1 MIRPGTRRSLLV
13 GVFVL
18 SACGARVGPRVVDA
32 TTPRTVDPIH
42 VVATRDGERLHLD
55 AYDATELFS
64 RGGKLLRT
72 GRCDEAVG
80 NYTRLIDEFPDSDL
94 VPLALYNSGLCYDE
108 LRRFHEAAAAYS
120 SLIERY
126 PQSPDVT
133 DALFR
138 LAGSCENIEAWDDT
152 IAVFDR
158 LLQEQKD
165 LKGVERIEALARKGS
180 AMMQVGRQSDARW
193 VLEEAVRIYRAGRG
207 VSPSD
212 SIYHYSMAQFK
223 LAQIVHDE
231 MRSVDLP
238 SDEALIEEMLEKKA
252 QLLLDAQR
260 LYTKVIRIG
269 HPKWAAAAAYR
280 IGSLYHHLWEDIFN
294 APVPD
299 DIEGE
304 AKKIYFE
311 ILSDRIRVLLRK
323 AVVQWER
330 TLKLAVRLGLD
341 NEWIDSTNRDLAK
354 IRKILA
360 IEESGV
366 STDAKDGQ

>member
-1 MIRPGTRRSLLV
+1 MICCRPQPALLA

-18 SACGARVGPRVVDA
+18 SACGANVGPRIDPA
-32 TTPRTVDPIH
+32 ITPRKIDPIH
-42 VVATRDGERLHLD
+42 VVATRDGERLSLD

-64 RGGKLLRT
+64 RGGEQLRT
-72 GRCDEAVG
+72 GRCDEAVE

-108 LRRFHEAAAAYS
+108 LGRSLEAAAAYS
-120 SLIERY
+120 SLIEKY
-126 PQSPDVT
+126 SQSQDVK

-138 LAGSCENIEAWDDT
+138 LAGSYENIEAWDYT
-152 IAVFDR
+152 ITVFDR
-158 LLQEQKD
+158 LLEEQKD
-165 LKGVERIEALARKGS
+165 LKGVERVEALARKGA
-180 AMMQVGRQSDARW
+180 AMMEVGRENDARW
-193 VLEEAVRIYRAGRG
+193 VLEEAVGIFRAGRG

-269 HPKWAAAAAYR
+269 HAHWAAAAAYR
-280 IGSLYHHLWEDIFN
+280 IGSLYHQLWKDILF
-294 APVPD
+294 APAPD

-304 AKKIYFE
+304 ARKIYYE

-341 NEWIDSTNRDLAK
+341 NDWIDNTNRDLAK
-354 IRKILA
+354 IRKILRV
-360 IEESGV
+360 EELGV
-366 STDAKDGQ
+366 DPDEKDGE

>member
-1 MIRPGTRRSLLV
+1 MICLGIRRALLV

-18 SACGARVGPRVVDA
+18 SACGARVGPRVDDA
-32 TTPRTVDPIH
+32 ITPRKVDPIH

-80 NYTRLIDEFPDSDL
+80 NYSRLVDEFPDSDL

-108 LRRFHEAAAAYS
+108 LGRFLEAAAAYS
-120 SLIERY
+120 RLIERH

-138 LAGSCENIEAWDDT
+138 LASSYENIEAWDDT

-158 LLQEQKD
+158 LLEERKD
-165 LKGVERIEALARKGS
+165 LRGVERIEALARKGS
-180 AMMQVGRQSDARW
+180 AMMQVGRGSDARW

-231 MRSVDLP
+231 MRAVSLP

-260 LYTKVIRIG
+260 LYTRVIRIG
-269 HPKWAAAAAYR
+269 NAKWAAAAAYR
-280 IGSLYHHLWEDIFN
+280 IGSLYHHLWKDILF
-294 APVPD
+294 APAPD

-304 AKKIYFE
+304 ARKIYFE

-323 AVVQWER
+323 AVIQWER
-330 TLKLAVRLGLD
+330 TLKLATRLGLD
-341 NEWIDSTNRDLAK
+341 NEWIDNTNRDLAE
-354 IRKILA
+354 IRKILS
-360 IEESGV
+360 IGESGV
-366 STDAKDGQ
+366 STDAKDGE